1 MPVVV
6 VAGLIGAVALTV
18 MLDALFTQSPGHQW
32 ATAVQA
38 TATLVLV
45 GVTGVY
51 VWISYRQMQYQATPL
66 VAIRLAAQEQAARQA
81 VGLFQRTKRASED
94 VIRDVEQVKQSGE
107 PNSDSLNAHDSVLF
121 ELVREMSALA
131 PGLPATFALR
141 LWPTI
146 SRCINGVTEVYLF
159 SHACSLERLA
169 ATRGERKWSWDGAR
183 KSYLADVRDPKLDHP
198 EWDDLV
204 SLVALR
210 GAMSEVS
217 KVEVDVTAYLL
228 TPAQRISR

>member
-1 MPVVV
+1 M
-6 VAGLIGAVALTV
+6 VAAVLMGSVALAIG
-18 MLDALFTQSPGHQW
+18 LDALFTRSPGNQW
-32 ATAVQA
+32 AAAVQA
-38 TATLVLV
+38 SATLVLV
-45 GVTGVY
+45 GVTVTY
-51 VWISYRQMQYQATPL
+51 VWITYRQMRLQATPL
-66 VAIRLAAQEQAARQA
+66 VAIRLAAHEQAARQA

-94 VIRDVEQVKQSGE
+94 VIKDVEQVKQSGE
-107 PNSDSLNAHDSVLF
+107 PNSDSLHAHDSVLF
-121 ELVREMSALA
+121 ELCRELSALA

-146 SRCINGVTEVYLF
+146 NQCIKGVTEVYLF
-159 SHACSLERLA
+159 SQACSIERLA
-169 ATRGERKWSWDGAR
+169 ATRGNRKWSWDGAR